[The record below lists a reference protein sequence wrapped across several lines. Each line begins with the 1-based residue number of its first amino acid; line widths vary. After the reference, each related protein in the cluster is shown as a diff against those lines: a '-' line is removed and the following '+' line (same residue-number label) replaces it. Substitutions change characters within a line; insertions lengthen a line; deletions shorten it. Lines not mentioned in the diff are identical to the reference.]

1 VKAHD
6 LACGPWTLIE
16 DGIER
21 YIVLNDCKPLALVL
35 HPSQAVD
42 LCLKD
47 MSKPGLLDGVSI
59 IGSRLYPLPML
70 LDKNGG
76 HFEL

>member
-1 VKAHD
+1 MKAFD

-16 DGIER
+16 DGIGR

-35 HPSQAVD
+35 HPFQAVA
-42 LCLKD
+42 LCLQD
-47 MSKPGLLDGVSI
+47 IIKPGLLDSISI
-59 IGSRLYPLPML
+59 IVSRVYPLPIL
-70 LDKNGG
+70 PGKDGS